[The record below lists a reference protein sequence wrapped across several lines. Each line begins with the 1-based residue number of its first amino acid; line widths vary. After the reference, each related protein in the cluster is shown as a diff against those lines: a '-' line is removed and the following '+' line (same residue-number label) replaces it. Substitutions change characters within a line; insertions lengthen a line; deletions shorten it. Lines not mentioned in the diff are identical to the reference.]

1 MIPISN
7 SERKKIIEAR
17 ERGESYENIVK
28 WFKVSISTIFNILR
42 KYKETGFYEAK
53 EFPGKQSSFTDEMNS
68 KIIAKIKET
77 PDITQQGLID
87 ELKLSIS
94 QPGLSKHLKKRLSMQ
109 RDYKKKRLLEEE
121 KNLKKNKKV

>member
-28 WFKVSISTIFNILR
+28 WFKVSISTVFNILR
-42 KYKETGFYEAK
+42 KYKETGSYEAK

-77 PDITQQGLID
+77 PDITQQGLIFN
-87 ELKLSIS
+87 
-94 QPGLSKHLKKRLSMQ
+94 R
-109 RDYKKKRLLEEE
+109 
-121 KNLKKNKKV
+121 